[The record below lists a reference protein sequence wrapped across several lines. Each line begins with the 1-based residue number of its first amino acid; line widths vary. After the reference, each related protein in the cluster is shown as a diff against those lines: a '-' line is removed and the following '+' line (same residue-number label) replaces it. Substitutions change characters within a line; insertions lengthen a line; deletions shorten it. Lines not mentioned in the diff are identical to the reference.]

1 MGRQKPE
8 NKDEDKDEWRP
19 GSLPTPA
26 RKTPRAV
33 ISYTQAP
40 TKRGLGRNEICREWQ
55 VFIPAQLRARF
66 KGGLHSCP
74 SDRRQI
80 RRRQPRRDLVDP
92 DIELLRCASRTRPAP
107 LSADV
112 RRLKRVQRI
121 PPPSGKVNHLHMS
134 QTVLSDTFF
143 TNFDLHPLL
152 QQGLDDSGFTRCTP
166 IQEMTLPLALAG
178 RDVAGQAQT
187 GTGKTC
193 AFLVALM
200 NRLLTTPAVAD
211 RKDSD
216 PRALIIAP
224 TRELAIQIEKDAKA
238 IGRHTGLRSALI
250 YGGVDYDKQ
259 RQQLKDGCDIIIAT
273 PGRMLDYHKQGVFSL
288 NSVEVMVIDEA
299 DRMFDLG
306 FIKDVR
312 FIFRRLPPREQRQVL
327 LFSATLSHRVLEL
340 AYEHMH
346 EAEKLVVESDNVTAD
361 KVRQLVYFPAK
372 EEKLPLLLNLLDRTK
387 PSRSIIFVNTKA
399 AAERITERVKR
410 HGCRVGAISGDV
422 PQLKRQKLLQR
433 FQDGQLDILVATDV
447 AARGLH
453 IPAVSHVFNYDL
465 PHEAEDY
472 VHRIG
477 RTARLG
483 AEGDAIS
490 FACDLYAMSLP
501 EIETYIGQSIP
512 VAPMDPEL
520 LIMPKPHAIDAEFA
534 ANAAADS
541 AAFGDVV
548 APRPGETPRRSGGSS
563 RSGERGAAR
572 SGPRPSRER
581 KPAAP
586 AAATEPPVAVPV
598 NRTEE
603 PTADGSA
610 TAEGMRK
617 PRRRRGGRN
626 RHREGAPTSGIEANG
641 HASVVAE
648 GNRAPRGER
657 RPPRERNATESTGS
671 THNRPSRQVAVTSGK
686 TGEHAH
692 AKKPGLFR
700 RLTRLFTGR

>member
-1 MGRQKPE
+1 
-8 NKDEDKDEWRP
+8 
-19 GSLPTPA
+19 
-26 RKTPRAV
+26 
-33 ISYTQAP
+33 
-40 TKRGLGRNEICREWQ
+40 
-55 VFIPAQLRARF
+55 
-66 KGGLHSCP
+66 
-74 SDRRQI
+74 
-80 RRRQPRRDLVDP
+80 
-92 DIELLRCASRTRPAP
+92 
-107 LSADV
+107 
-112 RRLKRVQRI
+112 
-121 PPPSGKVNHLHMS
+121 MS
-134 QTVLSDTFF
+134 QTVLTDTFF
-143 TNFDLHPLL
+143 TNFDLQPLL

-166 IQEMTLPLALAG
+166 IQEMTLPLALSG

-200 NRLLTTPAVAD
+200 NRLLTTPAVAE

-224 TRELAIQIEKDAKA
+224 TRELAIQIDKDAQA
-238 IGRHTGLRSALI
+238 IGRHTGLKIALI

-259 RQQLKDGCDIIIAT
+259 RQQLRDGCDIIIAT
-273 PGRMLDYHKQGVFSL
+273 PGRLLDYHKQGVFSL

-312 FIFRRLPPREQRQVL
+312 FIFRKLPPREQRQVL

-346 EAEKLVVESDNVTAD
+346 EAEKLVVESDHVTAD
-361 KVRQLVYFPAK
+361 HVRQLVYFPAK
-372 EEKLPLLLNLLDRTK
+372 EEKMPLLLNLIDQHK
-387 PSRSIIFVNTKA
+387 PTRSIIFVNTKA
-399 AAERITERVKR
+399 AAERVTERVRR

-433 FQDGQLDILVATDV
+433 FKDSQLDILVATDV

-501 EIETYIGQSIP
+501 DIEVYIGQSIP
-512 VAPMDPEL
+512 VAPMDPAL
-520 LIMPKPHAIDAEFA
+520 LVMPKPRAIDAEFA

-548 APRPGETPRRSGGSS
+548 PPRPGEKPRRSGTAGGH
-563 RSGERGAAR
+563 GERSSGGRGSARPPREHKPTAA
-572 SGPRPSRER
+572 E
-581 KPAAP
+581 AAP
-586 AAATEPPVAVPV
+586 AQPVDVAVHQTEAAPVA
-598 NRTEE
+598 
-603 PTADGSA
+603 SA
-610 TAEGMRK
+610 VDAEGTRK

-626 RHREGAPTSGIEANG
+626 RHREGAPVE
-641 HASVVAE
+641 VVEKAAQQADHQSAPAH
-648 GNRAPRGER
+648 GSRAPRGER
-657 RPPRERNATESTGS
+657 RPARERNATESS
-671 THNRPSRQVAVTSGK
+671 ANSHSRPSRQVAVTSGK
-686 TGEHAH
+686 PVGHAH
-692 AKKPGLFR
+692 PTKPGNRPGLFR
-700 RLTRLFTGR
+700 RLTRLFTGK

>member
-1 MGRQKPE
+1 
-8 NKDEDKDEWRP
+8 
-19 GSLPTPA
+19 
-26 RKTPRAV
+26 
-33 ISYTQAP
+33 
-40 TKRGLGRNEICREWQ
+40 
-55 VFIPAQLRARF
+55 
-66 KGGLHSCP
+66 
-74 SDRRQI
+74 
-80 RRRQPRRDLVDP
+80 
-92 DIELLRCASRTRPAP
+92 
-107 LSADV
+107 
-112 RRLKRVQRI
+112 
-121 PPPSGKVNHLHMS
+121 MS
-134 QTVLSDTFF
+134 QTVLTDTFF
-143 TNFDLHPLL
+143 TNFELHPLL
-152 QQGLDDSGFTRCTP
+152 QQGLDDSGFKRCTP

-200 NRLLTTPAVAD
+200 NRLLTTSAVAE

-224 TRELAIQIEKDAKA
+224 TRELAIQIDKDAQA
-238 IGRHTGLRSALI
+238 IGRHTGLKIALI

-346 EAEKLVVESDNVTAD
+346 EAEKLVVESDHVTAD

-372 EEKLPLLLNLLDRTK
+372 EEKMPLLLNLIDQHK
-387 PSRSIIFVNTKA
+387 PTRSIIFVNTKA
-399 AAERITERVKR
+399 AAERVTERVRR

-433 FQDGQLDILVATDV
+433 FKDSQLDILVATDV

-453 IPAVSHVFNYDL
+453 IPEVSHVFNYDL
-465 PHEAEDY
+465 PHDAEDY

-501 EIETYIGQSIP
+501 DIETYIGQSIP
-512 VAPMDPEL
+512 VAPMDPAL
-520 LIMPKPHAIDAEFA
+520 LVMPKPRAVDPEFV

-541 AAFGDVV
+541 AEFGDVV
-548 APRPGETPRRSGGSS
+548 PPRPGEKPRRTSGSGRSS
-563 RSGERGAAR
+563 SATRGAAR
-572 SGPRPSRER
+572 PPREHKPSVTV
-581 KPAAP
+581 AVDSVDATAVQIP
-586 AAATEPPVAVPV
+586 AAASPAADAV
-598 NRTEE
+598 
-603 PTADGSA
+603 SA
-610 TAEGMRK
+610 SAGETGESTRK

-626 RHREGAPTSGIEANG
+626 RHHDGAPIEGGQNRTEN
-641 HASVVAE
+641 VVATE
-648 GNRAPRGER
+648 GNRPPRGER
-657 RPPRERNATESTGS
+657 RPPRERNAGEANGS
-671 THNRPSRQVAVTSGK
+671 SHQRPSRQVEVTSGK
-686 TGEHAH
+686 TSERHQ
-692 AKKPGLFR
+692 AKASKPGLFR
-700 RLTRLFTGR
+700 RLTKLFTGR

>member
-1 MGRQKPE
+1 
-8 NKDEDKDEWRP
+8 
-19 GSLPTPA
+19 
-26 RKTPRAV
+26 
-33 ISYTQAP
+33 
-40 TKRGLGRNEICREWQ
+40 
-55 VFIPAQLRARF
+55 
-66 KGGLHSCP
+66 
-74 SDRRQI
+74 
-80 RRRQPRRDLVDP
+80 
-92 DIELLRCASRTRPAP
+92 
-107 LSADV
+107 
-112 RRLKRVQRI
+112 
-121 PPPSGKVNHLHMS
+121 MS
-134 QTVLSDTFF
+134 QTVLTDTFF

-166 IQEMTLPLALAG
+166 IQEMTLPPALAG

-200 NRLLTTPAVAD
+200 NRLLTTPAVAN

-224 TRELAIQIEKDAKA
+224 TRELAIQIDKDARS
-238 IGRHTGLRSALI
+238 IGQHTGLKTALI

-312 FIFRRLPPREQRQVL
+312 FIFRKLPPREERQVL

-346 EAEKLVVESDNVTAD
+346 EAEKLVVESDHVTAD
-361 KVRQLVYFPAK
+361 QVRQLVYFPAK
-372 EEKLPLLLNLLDRTK
+372 EEKMPLLLNLLDQHK
-387 PSRSIIFVNTKA
+387 PTRSIIFVNTKA
-399 AAERITERVKR
+399 AAERVTERVRR

-433 FQDGQLDILVATDV
+433 FKDSQLDILVATDV

-453 IPAVSHVFNYDL
+453 IPHVSHVFNYDL

-483 AEGDAIS
+483 EEGDAIS
-490 FACDLYAMSLP
+490 FACDLYAVSLP
-501 EIETYIGQSIP
+501 DIEAYIGQSIP
-512 VAPMDPEL
+512 VAPMDPAL
-520 LIMPKPHAIDAEFA
+520 LVMPKPRAVDAEFA

-541 AAFGDVV
+541 AEFGDVV
-548 APRPGETPRRSGGSS
+548 PPRPGEKPRRTGGSS
-563 RSGERGAAR
+563 HTGERSGSRAA
-572 SGPRPSRER
+572 SRPPRER
-581 KPAAP
+581 KPSV
-586 AAATEPPVAVPV
+586 TVAVDGAD
-598 NRTEE
+598 
-603 PTADGSA
+603 TASA
-610 TAEGMRK
+610 PPPASTPLPAEAASASADAGEGTRK

-626 RHREGAPTSGIEANG
+626 RHREGAPTEAGQNPSQ
-641 HASVVAE
+641 HVVATE
-648 GNRAPRGER
+648 GNRPPRGER
-657 RPPRERNATESTGS
+657 RPPRERKAAEASGS
-671 THNRPSRQVAVTSGK
+671 SHQRPSRQVEVTSGK
-686 TGEHAH
+686 TSERHQTHAN
-692 AKKPGLFR
+692 KPGLFR
-700 RLTRLFTGR
+700 RLTRLFTGK

>member
-1 MGRQKPE
+1 
-8 NKDEDKDEWRP
+8 
-19 GSLPTPA
+19 
-26 RKTPRAV
+26 
-33 ISYTQAP
+33 
-40 TKRGLGRNEICREWQ
+40 
-55 VFIPAQLRARF
+55 
-66 KGGLHSCP
+66 
-74 SDRRQI
+74 
-80 RRRQPRRDLVDP
+80 
-92 DIELLRCASRTRPAP
+92 
-107 LSADV
+107 
-112 RRLKRVQRI
+112 
-121 PPPSGKVNHLHMS
+121 MS
-134 QTVLSDTFF
+134 QTVLTDTFF

-193 AFLVALM
+193 AFLVAMM

-224 TRELAIQIEKDAKA
+224 TRELAIQIDKDAQS
-238 IGRHTGLRSALI
+238 IGQHTGLKIALI

-346 EAEKLVVESDNVTAD
+346 EAEKLVVESENVTAD
-361 KVRQLVYFPAK
+361 KVRQLVFFPAK
-372 EEKLPLLLNLLDRTK
+372 EEKMPLLLNLIDQHK
-387 PSRSIIFVNTKA
+387 PTRSIIFVNTKA
-399 AAERITERVKR
+399 AAERVTERVKR

-433 FQDGQLDILVATDV
+433 FKEGQLDILVATDV

-465 PHEAEDY
+465 PHDAEDY

-501 EIETYIGQSIP
+501 DIETYIGQSIP
-512 VAPMDPEL
+512 VAPMDPAL
-520 LIMPKPHAIDAEFA
+520 LIMPKPRAVDAEFV

-541 AAFGDVV
+541 AEFGDVV
-548 APRPGETPRRSGGSS
+548 PTRPGEKPRRGAGASAG
-563 RSGERGAAR
+563 RSGERSSAGR
-572 SGPRPSRER
+572 NGPRPPRAP
-581 KPAAP
+581 KPAHVD
-586 AAATEPPVAVPV
+586 ATVVSVEQPEAVAVHT
-598 NRTEE
+598 TEGVP
-603 PTADGSA
+603 PTEDGASDA
-610 TAEGMRK
+610 ARK

-626 RHREGAPTSGIEANG
+626 RNRSPNGAPVDAASNG
-641 HASVVAE
+641 MAPTDS
-648 GNRAPRGER
+648 NRATRGER
-657 RPPRERNATESTGS
+657 PPARERNSSEPTA
-671 THNRPSRQVAVTSGK
+671 HKRPSRQVEVTSAAK
-686 TGEHAH
+686 AGERAH
-692 AKKPGLFR
+692 PNKPGLFR

>member
-1 MGRQKPE
+1 
-8 NKDEDKDEWRP
+8 
-19 GSLPTPA
+19 
-26 RKTPRAV
+26 
-33 ISYTQAP
+33 
-40 TKRGLGRNEICREWQ
+40 
-55 VFIPAQLRARF
+55 
-66 KGGLHSCP
+66 
-74 SDRRQI
+74 
-80 RRRQPRRDLVDP
+80 
-92 DIELLRCASRTRPAP
+92 
-107 LSADV
+107 
-112 RRLKRVQRI
+112 
-121 PPPSGKVNHLHMS
+121 MS
-134 QTVLSDTFF
+134 QTVLTDTFF

-224 TRELAIQIEKDAKA
+224 TRELAIQIDKDAQS
-238 IGRHTGLRSALI
+238 IGQHTGLKTALI

-288 NSVEVMVIDEA
+288 NSVDVMVIDEA

-346 EAEKLVVESDNVTAD
+346 EAEKLVVESENVTAD
-361 KVRQLVYFPAK
+361 KVRQLVFFPAK
-372 EEKLPLLLNLLDRTK
+372 EEKMPLLLNLMDQHK
-387 PSRSIIFVNTKA
+387 PTRSIIFVNTKA
-399 AAERITERVKR
+399 AAERVTERVKR

-433 FQDGQLDILVATDV
+433 FKEGQLDILVATDV

-453 IPAVSHVFNYDL
+453 IPEVSHVFNYDL
-465 PHEAEDY
+465 PQDAEDY

-501 EIETYIGQSIP
+501 DIETYIGQSIP
-512 VAPMDPEL
+512 VAPMDPAL
-520 LIMPKPHAIDAEFA
+520 LIMPKPRAVDAEFV
-534 ANAAADS
+534 ANSAADS
-541 AAFGDVV
+541 AEFGDVV
-548 APRPGETPRRSGGSS
+548 PPRPGEKPRRGAGSS
-563 RSGERGAAR
+563 SSRGSERSNGGR
-572 SGPRPSRER
+572 SGPRPPRPP
-581 KPAAP
+581 KPEHVDTPVVAA
-586 AAATEPPVAVPV
+586 EQPVAVEVPK
-598 NRTEE
+598 
-603 PTADGSA
+603 ADGVPA
-610 TAEGMRK
+610 TEAAASDAVRK

-626 RHREGAPTSGIEANG
+626 RNREGAPVDAATTQGQGVSANDG
-641 HASVVAE
+641 DRPA
-648 GNRAPRGER
+648 RGER
-657 RPPRERNATESTGS
+657 RGSRERNTTEPTA
-671 THNRPSRQVAVTSGK
+671 HQRPSRQVEVTSTAK
-686 TGEHAH
+686 TGERAH
-692 AKKPGLFR
+692 PNKPSLFR

>member
-1 MGRQKPE
+1 
-8 NKDEDKDEWRP
+8 
-19 GSLPTPA
+19 
-26 RKTPRAV
+26 
-33 ISYTQAP
+33 
-40 TKRGLGRNEICREWQ
+40 
-55 VFIPAQLRARF
+55 
-66 KGGLHSCP
+66 
-74 SDRRQI
+74 
-80 RRRQPRRDLVDP
+80 
-92 DIELLRCASRTRPAP
+92 
-107 LSADV
+107 
-112 RRLKRVQRI
+112 
-121 PPPSGKVNHLHMS
+121 MS
-134 QTVLSDTFF
+134 QTVLTDTFF

-288 NSVEVMVIDEA
+288 NSVDVMVIDEA

-346 EAEKLVVESDNVTAD
+346 NAEKLVVESDNVTAD
-361 KVRQLVYFPAK
+361 HVRQLVYFPAK
-372 EEKLPLLLNLLDRTK
+372 EEKMPLLLNLIDRAK

-501 EIETYIGQSIP
+501 DIETYIGQSIP
-512 VAPMDPEL
+512 VAQMDPEL
-520 LIMPKPHAIDAEFA
+520 LIMPKSRAIDAEFA

-548 APRPGETPRRSGGSS
+548 APRPGDKPSRSRGPAGSRDGERSGSRTGS
-563 RSGERGAAR
+563 
-572 SGPRPSRER
+572 RPPRER
-581 KPAAP
+581 KPAAAVDH
-586 AAATEPPVAVPV
+586 AAVVTEAPVAVAV
-598 NRTEE
+598 HATT
-603 PTADGSA
+603 TAPAADA
-610 TAEGMRK
+610 TPGVEGTRK

-626 RHREGAPTSGIEANG
+626 RRREGGAEGVLETNG
-641 HASVVAE
+641 QTAASAVD

-657 RPPRERNATESTGS
+657 RPPRERNNATESTAS
-671 THNRPSRQVAVTSGK
+671 ANRPSRQVAVTAGK
-686 TGEHAH
+686 SHEHAH